1 MSKQSA
7 KLCEMRETE
16 FVKKTVTG
24 IREIETDRQ
33 DVKRGSEKLSSMLS
47 REKKQSVKAEIQN
60 WKPFSPYLNWYF
72 YYSKI
77 FILDKKKMKSCDEK
91 SDS

>member
-1 MSKQSA
+1 
-7 KLCEMRETE
+7 MRETE

-60 WKPFSPYLNWYF
+60 
-72 YYSKI
+72 
-77 FILDKKKMKSCDEK
+77 
-91 SDS
+91 